1 MFNISINRENE
12 ALQQAADKA
21 VRRARKEKPE
31 PNLSY
36 DDLDKEEYQELSK
49 FRPLYVAIGAALAGI
64 AFVLYLIRT
73 FITPN

>member
-1 MFNISINRENE
+1 MLFTFEHE
-12 ALQQAADKA
+12 TELQAAADKA
-21 VRRARKEKPE
+21 VRKARKEKPE

-36 DDLDKEEYQELSK
+36 DDPEREEYQELSK

-64 AFVLYLIRT
+64 ALAIYLIRT